1 MKSHVHAYPAV
12 IVSVLIPVDI
22 KHVLND
28 VINLEA
34 DEIRVY
40 QVPKET
46 SARVDTSPI
55 SSGAAPNT
63 KLTGT
68 KFTVQ
73 EGWKTGKA
81 GGMRKAAYT
90 VTQDD
95 QQAEITGIDLPLAAA
110 DRLNNVNRWRGQ
122 LKLGPTTAAELEDQL
137 EAIEVDGLP
146 GHYVEIAGAEDASPR
161 DMILGAMV
169 KGSDRVW
176 FFKLRGAHSL
186 AEQERERFKAFVR
199 SSKIGSSESNP
210 DG

>member
-1 MKSHVHAYPAV
+1 MSYLAKFR
-12 IVSVLIPVDI
+12 PVNCHTMNSAWTLLTI
-22 KHVLND
+22 GLMTS
-28 VINLEA
+28 ILGCQEA

-46 SARVDTSPI
+46 
-55 SSGAAPNT
+55 
-63 KLTGT
+63 K
-68 KFTVQ
+68 KFTAQ
-73 EGWKTGKA
+73 EGWKTGQA

-95 QQAEITGIDLPLAAA
+95 QQVEITVIDLPLSAA

-137 EAIEVDGLP
+137 EAIESDGLP

-161 DMILGAMV
+161 EMILGAMV

-199 SSKIGSSESNP
+199 SSKIGSSERSP